1 MTLDNFVKQQ
11 QLIEF
16 SDNGL
21 GIEEKN
27 IDKICTLFRRM
38 HNHVSGTGVGLYI
51 VKKIVENSGGEIEV
65 SSLLETE
72 LLLKFTFQKETNNN
86 SIILIVI
93 FYISIILIFMSVDE
107 RQEYINE
114 MQIKVNQ
121 RLILINE
128 LKKKIQQQK
137 EALERSKRILMTKLE
152 SAKYQ

>member
-51 VKKIVENSGGEIEV
+51 VKKLVENSGGKIEV
-65 SSLLETE
+65 SSLVGKGT
-72 LLLKFTFQKETNNN
+72 TFK
-86 SIILIVI
+86 I
-93 FYISIILIFMSVDE
+93 YIPKRDVT
-107 RQEYINE
+107 
-114 MQIKVNQ
+114 
-121 RLILINE
+121 
-128 LKKKIQQQK
+128 IQ
-137 EALERSKRILMTKLE
+137 
-152 SAKYQ
+152 